1 MGATTPIAGTLSTEL
16 RAATADAHERAH
28 RSTYMAALLDGTL
41 PLDAYTL
48 LAEQYGAIY
57 TALEAASDAM
67 ADHPVAGPFVIDE
80 LRRLPALHGDLD
92 ALGSG
97 VPRILPSTTT
107 YVQRLHTAATD
118 PERFVAHHYV
128 RYLGDLSGGQLV
140 ARLLTRTYGLTGDG
154 VRFYDFSALG
164 APPRFRARYRALL
177 DGAGW
182 DADARARVA
191 GEAVHGFEL
200 NIAVLAE
207 MAEEVGLEQPLAS

>member
-1 MGATTPIAGTLSTEL
+1 MAAATSSIGTLSAEL
-16 RAATADAHERAH
+16 RQATWEVHERAH
-28 RSTYMAALLDGTL
+28 HSTYMAALLDGAL
-41 PLDAYTL
+41 PLSAYTL

-80 LRRLPALHGDLD
+80 LRRLPALHDDLD

-97 VPRILPSTTT
+97 VPRILPATAR
-107 YVQRLHTAATD
+107 YVERLHTCASD
-118 PERFVAHHYV
+118 PERFVAHHYI
-128 RYLGDLSGGQLV
+128 RYLGDLSGGQ
-140 ARLLTRTYGLTGDG
+140 AIAKLLTRTYGLTGDG

-164 APPRFRARYRALL
+164 PPPRFRARYRELL
-177 DGAGW
+177 DAAPW
-182 DADARARVA
+182 DAQARSRVA
-191 GEAVHGFEL
+191 AEAVLGFEF

>member
-1 MGATTPIAGTLSTEL
+1 MGATTPISGTLSAEL
-16 RAATADAHERAH
+16 RHATHEVHEQAH

-57 TALEAASDAM
+57 GALEAASDAM
-67 ADHPVAGPFVIDE
+67 TGHPVAGPFVIDE
-80 LRRLPALHGDLD
+80 LRRLPALHDDLD

-97 VPRILPSTTT
+97 VPRILPSTAR
-107 YVQRLHTAATD
+107 YVERLHTAATD
-118 PERFVAHHYV
+118 PERFVAHHYI
-128 RYLGDLSGGQLV
+128 RYLGDLSGGQIIGRMLQ
-140 ARLLTRTYGLTGDG
+140 RTYGLSGDG

-177 DGAGW
+177 DATPW

-191 GEAVHGFEL
+191 AEAVLGFEL
-200 NIAVLAE
+200 NIAVLCE
-207 MAEEVGLEQPLAS
+207 MAEEVGLAQPLAS